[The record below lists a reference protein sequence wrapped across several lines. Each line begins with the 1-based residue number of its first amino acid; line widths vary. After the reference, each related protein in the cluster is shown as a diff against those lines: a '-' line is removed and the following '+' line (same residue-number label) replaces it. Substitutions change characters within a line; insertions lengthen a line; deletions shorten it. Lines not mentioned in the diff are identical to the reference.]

1 MRDRAAVRED
11 HVRNCKTGN
20 CGTRAAFVVPT
31 MSRAK
36 PSKVSL
42 IALDMD
48 GTLLHDDKK
57 LSAANADALRRAA
70 ENGVHI
76 MLASGRMS
84 TLLFP
89 FEKQLGIPCYLVPW
103 NGAAAATT
111 ARSSSSDPSLR
122 CCLYP

>member
-1 MRDRAAVRED
+1 MRGRAEAREP
-11 HVRNCKTGN
+11 HPEQNRQLRRVLC
-20 CGTRAAFVVPT
+20 FVAPT

-70 ENGVHI
+70 KSGVHI

-103 NGAAAATT
+103 NGEQLSA
-111 ARSSSSDPSLR
+111 SIIF
-122 CCLYP
+122 